1 MCDTRRSLAL
11 SSPLTKTPHPTRRRR
26 SKSSTRTPPKT
37 SRTMRRPLVT
47 AAAMFA
53 SAAIWAGIA
62 SSTTTYADSSAIVLG
77 AGILVVVSVA
87 IVGMVA
93 GSARWALRMGI
104 AVSSSMIALGV
115 VFPLSMWSGAGMALA
130 GIAVAGLGGTAF
142 DPLIK
147 QRSSAD
153 GPPARAVVLP
163 LLLLVA
169 PPIWA
174 VSAPEGL
181 GVATLL
187 AVALSWI
194 CAVWYMKALPG
205 ALTVVR
211 FALPVGFAIAVPPSG
226 IPLGLLI
233 GLTGV
238 GATALAWSVDARIA
252 VHPLAEPGTTV
263 PIPPE
268 LAPRDI
274 LDAAGIDD
282 RGRRKEDGA

>member
-1 MCDTRRSLAL
+1 
-11 SSPLTKTPHPTRRRR
+11 
-26 SKSSTRTPPKT
+26 
-37 SRTMRRPLVT
+37 MRRPLVT

-153 GPPARAVVLP
+153 GPPA
-163 LLLLVA
+163 
-169 PPIWA
+169 
-174 VSAPEGL
+174 
-181 GVATLL
+181 
-187 AVALSWI
+187 
-194 CAVWYMKALPG
+194 
-205 ALTVVR
+205 
-211 FALPVGFAIAVPPSG
+211 
-226 IPLGLLI
+226 
-233 GLTGV
+233 
-238 GATALAWSVDARIA
+238 
-252 VHPLAEPGTTV
+252 
-263 PIPPE
+263 
-268 LAPRDI
+268 
-274 LDAAGIDD
+274 
-282 RGRRKEDGA
+282 